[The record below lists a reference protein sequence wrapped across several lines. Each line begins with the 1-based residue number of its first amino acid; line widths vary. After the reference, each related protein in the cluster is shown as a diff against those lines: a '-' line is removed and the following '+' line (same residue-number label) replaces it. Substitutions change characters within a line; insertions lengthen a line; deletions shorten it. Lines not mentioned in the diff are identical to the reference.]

1 MTRATRTGFS
11 AALAAYGIVVV
22 VANLRNGILPSAYTT
37 EWVLFGGSTDFP
49 GDFGRNV
56 FGGSVA
62 LGVLIVVLAAVG
74 WLLVGRRAALPVG
87 VLVVAFAVVLLLL
100 YDDAGNLL
108 AARPA
113 PTAVIA
119 AAGLALIGSA
129 LGESEHHDRTAPR

>member
-1 MTRATRTGFS
+1 MTGATRTGFS

-22 VANLRNGILPSAYTT
+22 VANLRNGILPSTYTT

-62 LGVLIVVLAAVG
+62 LGVLIVVLAAAG
-74 WLLVGRRAALPVG
+74 WLLIGRRAALPVG
-87 VLVVAFAVVLLLL
+87 VLVVVFAVVLLVL

-119 AAGLALIGSA
+119 AAGLVLIGSA
-129 LGESEHHDRTAPR
+129 LGEPEHVGRTGPR